1 MLIFASGEGRLTV
14 VPSQLNQNSNG
25 ANTVYLTGAFPS
37 ASDVMVAFTLPDGT
51 NTEPKLM
58 TDNKITVV
66 YNGVTLA
73 VREYTLPKN
82 ITQIHG
88 SVRVQFYIQNG
99 TEVLATEATNITV
112 ARGVPSLTPAD
123 PEPSIYEQIVAYL
136 SSIETEMTNKLD
148 KVSGT
153 SGDIL
158 LYAKTPEGSQTTVE
172 LSTEILFDAAVQ
184 RDSNGNVKVPEA
196 TEGTHAVNLRQFIDQ
211 MSAAI
216 AEAVATKLDK
226 AGGTITGD
234 LIVTGDLTAKG
245 KTFIE
250 EETTLAVKN
259 AIIETNAGKTDLKTL
274 LSGLVIN
281 KNPTTAYGFVYDP
294 TDDTVKFG
302 QGSVDENG
310 VFTFNSGEGSPTAT
324 RADSSTFTDKHLIR
338 WNAANKR
345 FEDAGAAKTDFATP
359 SYVNANI
366 KQVEL
371 DFKKADARLNENIIR
386 LSNVTYLV
394 VEGNTV
400 TLNGLTNQAVDWG
413 DGAIEQGG
421 TGHSYSDDIGVHLI
435 GITGLN
441 IIPDGFMTN
450 SENLRK
456 VYLAPE
462 VVSIG
467 ANAFGACTL
476 LQEVIIT
483 SDSDLT
489 YIGTNAFRA
498 CGMTSI
504 VIPRKVDTIN
514 TNAFKEVPLEKI
526 ISYAT
531 TPPALDKDFA
541 FEDQS
546 LTKIIVPKEAI
557 NAYKTDDL
565 WSQFANIIVYEID
578 SSDVPEAVTYYHHFL
593 LIYAG
598 TSASAAEI
606 KVRTYFISSS
616 GDRIESLDD
625 LQTVLGIR
633 VVPFS
638 GYFKDQGIV
647 LYNYNS
653 LTKITG
659 LTFVNPSTYSEIKVK
674 FADRTDW
681 VFQDTPV
688 KI

>member
-1 MLIFASGEGRLTV
+1 MLIFVSGQGRLTV
-14 VPSQLNQNSNG
+14 VPAQINQNSNG
-25 ANTVYLTGAFPS
+25 ANTIYLTGAFPS
-37 ASDVMVAFTLPDGT
+37 DSVVTVAFTLPDGT
-51 NTEPKLM
+51 NTEPQLM
-58 TDNKITVV
+58 TGDKTVD
-66 YNGVTLA
+66 YNGLTLA
-73 VREYTLPKN
+73 VKEYSLPKS
-82 ITQIHG
+82 ITQVYG
-88 SVRVQFYIQNG
+88 RVTAQFYIQNG
-99 TEVLATEATNITV
+99 SETLATEATNITI
-112 ARGVPSLTPAD
+112 AKGVPSESPSA
-123 PEPSIYEQIVAYL
+123 PENIYEQIVASL
-136 SSIETEMTNKLD
+136 SSIQTELTNKLD
-148 KVSGT
+148 KVSGQT
-153 SGDIL
+153 PFEM
-158 LYAKTPEGSQTTVE
+158 LYAKTANGEQTMEAATEDTVGQT
-172 LSTEILFDAAVQ
+172 LVKRTLA
-184 RDSNGNVKVPEA
+184 GNVNVNAA
-196 TEGTHAVNLRQFIDQ
+196 TEEKHAVNLKQFIDT

-234 LIVTGDLTAKG
+234 LTVAGDLTAKG

-294 TDDTVKFG
+294 IDDTVKFG

-310 VFTFNSGEGSPTAT
+310 VFTFKAGEGSSIAT
-324 RADSSTFTDKHLIR
+324 RADSSAFTANHLVK
-338 WNAANKR
+338 WDNTKKR
-345 FEDAGAAKTDFATP
+345 FVDAGVAKTDFATP
-359 SYVNANI
+359 SYVNAEIN
-366 KQVEL
+366 QVESE
-371 DFKKADARLNENIIR
+371 FKKADARLNDNIIR
-386 LSNVTYLV
+386 LPNVTYLV
-394 VEGNTV
+394 VAGNTV
-400 TLNGLTNQAVDWG
+400 TLNGLTNQTVDWG
-413 DGAIEQGG
+413 DGVIEQGG
-421 TGHSYSDDIGVHLI
+421 TGHNYSDGINVHLI
-435 GITGLN
+435 GIKDLN
-441 IIPDGFMTN
+441 IIPNGFVAN
-450 SENLRK
+450 SETLRK
-456 VYLAPE
+456 VYLAPNVNE
-462 VVSIG
+462 IG
-467 ANAFGACTL
+467 HNAFGSCPS

-483 SDSDLT
+483 PDSHLA
-489 YIGTNAFRA
+489 YIGTDAFRES
-498 CGMTSI
+498 GLTSI
-504 VIPRKVDTIN
+504 VIPIKVATID

-531 TPPALDKDFA
+531 TPPALDKDFV
-541 FEDQS
+541 FEAQS

-565 WSQFANIIVYEID
+565 WSQFANIIVYEVD

-638 GYFKDQGIV
+638 GYFKDQGIA

-659 LTFVNPSTYSEIKVK
+659 LTFVNPSTYSEINVK